1 MSDIDILTDL
11 SPTNLAKAVEEN
23 LSAWLPVFGSMGR
36 VYLKNPPG
44 VKRSMTNIP
53 LSLFNSVM
61 DAHLSPDKVDESI
74 EKIKAD
80 AILHKVPV
88 LWWIGPSTQ
97 PTYLA
102 KYLVKHGFKLDEE
115 GPGMAVDL
123 AGVNV
128 NLRAPAG
135 LSLTLAV
142 DNAAREIWAGVMAE
156 GFEAHPPHDH
166 IVDAWQNLL
175 RHTDPESTFAYTG
188 WLNDKPVA
196 TSLLF
201 LSAGVAGIHA
211 VSTIPEA
218 RRTGVGAWMTLH
230 ALLQGR
236 DRDYRIGVL
245 EASEMGAGVYQSLG
259 FKEVCRISS
268 YAWRPGK

>member
-1 MSDIDILTDL
+1 MSHILTDL
-11 SPTNLAKAVEEN
+11 SSTNLINAVEEN
-23 LSAWLPVFGSMGR
+23 LSAWLPVFGKMGR

-44 VKRSMTNIP
+44 VKRSITNIP

-61 DAHLSPDKVDESI
+61 DARLTPDTADNAI
-74 EKIKAD
+74 ETIKAD
-80 AILHKVPV
+80 ATLHKVPV

-97 PTYLA
+97 PADLA
-102 KYLVKHGFKLDEE
+102 ISLLKHGFKLDEE

-135 LSLTLAV
+135 LSLTLAS
-142 DNAAREIWAGVMAE
+142 DNATWEIWAGVMAE

-166 IVDAWQNLL
+166 IVGGWQNLL

-211 VSTIPEA
+211 VATIPEA

-230 ALLQGR
+230 ALLQAR
-236 DRDYRIGVL
+236 DRGYQAAVL
-245 EASEMGAGVYQSLG
+245 EASEMGASVYQGLG

-268 YAWRPGK
+268 YVWRPGK